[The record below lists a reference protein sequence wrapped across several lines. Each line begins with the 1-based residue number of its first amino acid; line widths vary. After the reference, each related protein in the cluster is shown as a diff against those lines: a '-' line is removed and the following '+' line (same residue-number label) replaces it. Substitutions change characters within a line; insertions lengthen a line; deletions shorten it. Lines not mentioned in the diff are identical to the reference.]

1 MGAVA
6 TVADVTLLTAMLD
19 VAHAP
24 LRLASPVALLAG
36 VAVQFVGS
44 RRFTFQSTDPRR
56 VRQVLL
62 FAAVEALA
70 FVLNVALTEVA
81 SRALRLPAPVVR
93 VPVTSLVYFGVSMP
107 LWRRVFASEEVAS

>member
-1 MGAVA
+1 M
-6 TVADVTLLTAMLD
+6 
-19 VAHAP
+19 
-24 LRLASPVALLAG
+24 RRSAS
-36 VAVQFVGS
+36 
-44 RRFTFQSTDPRR
+44 R
-56 VRQVLL
+56 VRWRCGVELTRSPTGPPSFSFAADADADDF